1 MKIVADEIDEIKKIL
16 ISWSDEVKV
25 DLVLTTGGTGFS
37 KRDVTPEATR
47 QVIEK
52 EALGIAI
59 AMMTESLKKTP
70 MAMLSRFF
78 SIQRLRFKYKFVRS
92 ITSDQFVDFYVCFQ
106 SYSWYQK

>member
-1 MKIVADEIDEIKKIL
+1 MKIVADEIDEIKKTL

-78 SIQRLRFKYKFVRS
+78 FQFKGCDL
-92 ITSDQFVDFYVCFQ
+92 I
-106 SYSWYQK
+106 

>member
-1 MKIVADEIDEIKKIL
+1 MAEGAPLHAVIEEVKIVPDEISQIAQIL
-16 ISWSDEVKV
+16 MHWSDEVQT

-70 MAMLSRFF
+70 MAMLSRF
-78 SIQRLRFKYKFVRS
+78 
-92 ITSDQFVDFYVCFQ
+92 
-106 SYSWYQK
+106 